1 MTALLECYMQEIKLK
16 KTALIL
22 SGAVLNRYS
31 RVKDYPNTLKYSYI
45 TMNSVEDNRIY
56 PEFFETQQ
64 ATREVDEKYLL
75 KNGDVVMKLAPP
87 YSAVL
92 IAFNCENLL
101 APSNFA
107 IIRSMGKLDP
117 GYLSFI
123 LNAPHVRNQLRKLVE
138 GSTLAVIKINHLNE
152 VKLKIRDKNE
162 QILYA
167 KLLSLLKMRRELKMR
182 VIELEDKITDS
193 FLREL

>member
-1 MTALLECYMQEIKLK
+1 M
-16 KTALIL
+16 
-22 SGAVLNRYS
+22 
-31 RVKDYPNTLKYSYI
+31 
-45 TMNSVEDNRIY
+45 
-56 PEFFETQQ
+56 
-64 ATREVDEKYLL
+64 
-75 KNGDVVMKLAPP
+75 
-87 YSAVL
+87 
-92 IAFNCENLL
+92 
-101 APSNFA
+101 
-107 IIRSMGKLDP
+107 DP

-123 LNAPHVRNQLRKLVE
+123 LNAPYVRSQLRKLVE
-138 GSTLAVIKINHLNE
+138 GSTLAVIKINHLND

>member
-1 MTALLECYMQEIKLK
+1 MQELKLK

-75 KNGDVVMKLAPP
+75 KKGDVVMKLAPP
-87 YSAVL
+87 YSAAL
-92 IAFNCENLL
+92 IDFNCENLV

-107 IIRSMGKLDP
+107 IIRSIGELDP

-123 LNAPHVRNQLRKLVE
+123 LNAPYVRRQLRKLVE

-167 KLLSLLKMRRELKMR
+167 NLLSLLKMRRALKMR
-182 VIELEDKITDS
+182 VIELENKITDS